1 MEAGGV
7 KLRAALRKTLQAS
20 RKCWQRRERTGL
32 REKNSPHYCAVARL
46 RGCAVA
52 LKKRHQMFQVFSS
65 AAPVTLWERLARV
78 NILFETFLQQPMR
91 LVFES

>member
-1 MEAGGV
+1 MVAAAGTRWIVV
-7 KLRAALRKTLQAS
+7 KEFPALLR
-20 RKCWQRRERTGL
+20 G
-32 REKNSPHYCAVARL
+32 CAVARL

-52 LKKRHQMFQVFSS
+52 RKKRHQMFQVFSS
-65 AAPVTLWERLARV
+65 AAPVTFWERQAYV